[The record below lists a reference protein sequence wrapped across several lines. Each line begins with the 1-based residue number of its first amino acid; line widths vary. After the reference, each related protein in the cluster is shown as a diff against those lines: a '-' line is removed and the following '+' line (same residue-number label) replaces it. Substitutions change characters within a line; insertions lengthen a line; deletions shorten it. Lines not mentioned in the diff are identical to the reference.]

1 MSLRVDNKQQKYCLI
16 CFWQL
21 YVHTVWMTHPPSPQ
35 EIHGSKSESSPFPL
49 FQFETFTFL
58 TQLKF
63 ETTIFSP
70 LSAEKKV
77 VLIAN
82 YKVSLLQESSHQWIN
97 PFMHRDDYFKM
108 SFLIL
113 AKKVPW
119 KDIYGMNWKA
129 WFQVPPKGGSTKL
142 RWQATLVPSF
152 GCFHIML
159 QGLLLQS
166 LLSAIY
172 VNNRFF
178 QLCYS
183 LFTLRKNGSD
193 MVWPKIDHISH
204 QIGVVISGV
213 P

>member
-1 MSLRVDNKQQKYCLI
+1 MFIPCGWLI
-16 CFWQL
+16 PL
-21 YVHTVWMTHPPSPQ
+21 SPQ

-113 AKKVPW
+113 PKKCLGRTSMVW
-119 KDIYGMNWKA
+119 TGKVSSK
-129 WFQVPPKGGSTKL
+129 
-142 RWQATLVPSF
+142 
-152 GCFHIML
+152 FH
-159 QGLLLQS
+159 QKVAAQS
-166 LLSAIY
+166 LDGKLHWCPLLVAFISCFKGY
-172 VNNRFF
+172 
-178 QLCYS
+178 CYKA
-183 LFTLRKNGSD
+183 F
-193 MVWPKIDHISH
+193 
-204 QIGVVISGV
+204 
-213 P
+213 

>member
-113 AKKVPW
+113 AKKKCLGRTSMVW
-119 KDIYGMNWKA
+119 TGKL
-129 WFQVPPKGGSTKL
+129 GSKF
-142 RWQATLVPSF
+142 RQKVAA
-152 GCFHIML
+152 
-159 QGLLLQS
+159 QS
-166 LLSAIY
+166 LDGKLHWCPLLVAFRSCFKGY
-172 VNNRFF
+172 
-178 QLCYS
+178 CYKA
-183 LFTLRKNGSD
+183 F
-193 MVWPKIDHISH
+193 
-204 QIGVVISGV
+204 
-213 P
+213 